1 MINTAVIVIL
11 FAMSLSNFCPSKEE
25 KLYKLHDPFIPGFF
39 VYVLIIDI
47 IMYTFRTLCWCFL
60 WGTPLS
66 PEIFSISLPKYSVI
80 VNIFLSKQSSH
91 LFP

>member
-1 MINTAVIVIL
+1 MSISKTLPNSIINRIKMINTAVIVIL

-47 IMYTFRTLCWCFL
+47 IMYTFRTLC
-60 WGTPLS
+60 
-66 PEIFSISLPKYSVI
+66 
-80 VNIFLSKQSSH
+80 
-91 LFP
+91 